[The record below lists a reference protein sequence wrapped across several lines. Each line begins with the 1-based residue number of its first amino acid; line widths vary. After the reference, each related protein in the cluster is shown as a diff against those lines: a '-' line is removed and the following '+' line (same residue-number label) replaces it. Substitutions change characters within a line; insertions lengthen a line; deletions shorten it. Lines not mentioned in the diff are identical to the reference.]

1 MNQGAEPKPRAR
13 FIPGGRALW
22 LLLPSLPLFAL
33 GERGAWLAFALDASL
48 LACAWLE
55 FRSLRA
61 CAPRLERAIDGRVLL
76 GVPQRVSIGLHNPRP
91 RRVRGKLRD
100 DYPQG
105 MRAQPEE
112 LAFDLAPHARCQLDY
127 ELVSQRRG
135 QFAFGDLHV
144 RLEGRLGLGACLCTL
159 PAGADVRVYPNLRP
173 ARRYE
178 LAARLGALHRVGVHD
193 RRRRGGGGQ
202 FEELREYV
210 PGDPFRDLDW
220 KASAKRRHPITRVH
234 GREESQTVILA
245 LDAGPAMAAHLDALS
260 KLDHAIQAAL
270 LLSWVA
276 LRASDRVGLIV
287 FADRVLGFVPPAHG
301 RAQYGRI
308 LDALFA
314 VESQPSYVDFRC
326 LHEFVRARV
335 PRRSLL
341 VLFSDLLDDT
351 QATPLVATAPQLR
364 GKHVPL
370 CVTLSDPIADALA
383 RAPAATDAEAYRR
396 AAAADV
402 LAERA
407 GIKARLR
414 KAGIGLVEA
423 PAAELAVAT
432 VNRYLEL
439 KLRHAL

>member
-1 MNQGAEPKPRAR
+1 MSERPEAKSRSR

-22 LLLPSLPLFAL
+22 FLLPTLPLFVL
-33 GERGAWLAFALDASL
+33 GERGAWLGLALDAGL

-55 FRSLRA
+55 FRSL
-61 CAPRLERAIDGRVLL
+61 CALAPVLERTIEGRVLL
-76 GVPQRVSIGLHNPRP
+76 GVAQRVTVKLHNPSARH
-91 RRVRGKLRD
+91 VRGRLRD
-100 DYPQG
+100 DYPPG
-105 MRAQPEE
+105 MRAEPDE
-112 LAFDLAPHARCQLDY
+112 LSFDLPPHARSQLAY
-127 ELVSQRRG
+127 ELASERRG
-135 QFAFGDLHV
+135 QFEFGDLHL
-144 RLEGRLGLGACLCTL
+144 RLEGHFGLGARLCTL
-159 PAGADVRVYPNLRP
+159 PARADVRVYPNLRA

-178 LAARLGALHRVGVHD
+178 LAARVGALHRVGVHD

-245 LDAGPAMAAHLDALS
+245 LDAGPAMAARLDALS
-260 KLDHAIQAAL
+260 KLDHAIHAAL

-276 LRASDRVGLIV
+276 LRSSDRVGLIV

-301 RAQYGRI
+301 RAQYARI
-308 LDALFA
+308 LDAVFA

-370 CVTLSDPIADALA
+370 CVTLSDPAADALA
-383 RAPAATDAEAYRR
+383 SAPVATDADAYRR

-407 GIKARLR
+407 GIKACLR

-439 KLRHAL
+439 KLRHTL